1 MRLLTKEEACRELG
15 MSLSTLD
22 RRITAGLLT
31 VRREPHGGRHRI
43 YVVVDDDIFETSGAN
58 NATEVVGP
66 CNTQLAVA
74 RERIRGLEEQVESLK
89 GQLLWERERNVELF
103 NELML
108 GRTSLSEKERVG
120 SRWKFWRRR

>member
-1 MRLLTKEEACRELG
+1 

-74 RERIRGLEEQVESLK
+74 RERIRGLEAQLALLREQLR
-89 GQLLWERERNVELF
+89 WEQDRNVELF
-103 NELML
+103 
-108 GRTSLSEKERVG
+108 GRLKEAKASQPIKKERYAWWNCWG
-120 SRWKFWRRR
+120 RRRNRAHLAVDSVPE